1 MSRGESVAAR
11 KSDRIDLSAAR
22 ATIEEHL
29 ERAKPVRKTGRYLR
43 RVRSVGFIQ
52 IDDIFAE
59 IDAGL
64 KAG

>member
-1 MSRGESVAAR
+1 MSRGDSVAVR
-11 KSDRIDLSAAR
+11 TSERIDLSAAR
-22 ATIEEHL
+22 ATIEDLL
-29 ERAKPVRKTGRYLR
+29 EQSRPVRTPGRYLR

-64 KAG
+64 TAD